1 VAQQR
6 RARETRAAIVQ
17 GASSVFLARGYAE
30 TSLDQVTDA
39 AGVTKGALYFHFRSK
54 ADLAGAV
61 VAEQQRLSQAW
72 TELAIAGAPSAAGAL
87 MLACASFATQ
97 LSTEPMVAAGLRL
110 STESIGEVPSRAP
123 SALAWVDETAGH
135 VGRAVAEGTFRDDLD
150 VDRAARFVVGAFSG
164 VQTFSALSTGHAD
177 VFERLQDMMHFVL
190 PSFLSPRSAG
200 LADELAALIRPTD
213 RPPID

>member
-1 VAQQR
+1 MAQQR
-6 RARETRAAIVQ
+6 RALETRAAILG

-54 ADLAGAV
+54 ADLATAV
-61 VAEQQRLSQAW
+61 VAEQQRLSRAW
-72 TELAIAGAPSAAGAL
+72 TELAVADAGSAAEAL
-87 MLACASFATQ
+87 MLSCASFATQ

-110 STESIGEVPSRAP
+110 SSESIGEVPSRAP
-123 SALAWVDETAGH
+123 SALEWVRETAGH
-135 VGRAVAEGTFRDDLD
+135 VGRAVEEGTFRADLD

-164 VQTFSALSTGHAD
+164 VQTFSALATGHAD

-190 PSFLSPRSAG
+190 PSLLSVRSAG
-200 LADELAALIRPTD
+200 LVDGLAALIRPTD
-213 RPPID
+213 RPPVD